1 MYCCNSFPNK
11 FTRHTRG
18 AKEDG
23 VWCDSGIIVKR
34 KMGFEGVRKNLL
46 AVFEGKGLGV
56 LICML
61 FFVVGVELMA
71 RSEHQLGR

>member
-1 MYCCNSFPNK
+1 
-11 FTRHTRG
+11 
-18 AKEDG
+18 
-23 VWCDSGIIVKR
+23 
-34 KMGFEGVRKNLL
+34 MGFEGVRKNLL